1 MNRLSSVRVVS
12 RVVQKVATRSLVM
25 SAAPSLSSIRL
36 ASFPVS
42 LPRASFSKKAAPSLT
57 DVLAG
62 EIEHEENSFEVD
74 QELVDITKKI
84 GKVWKIQSEDGSA
97 VVTLTRQFNSEN
109 IEVKFDVQNV
119 NEDVQFEDQDD
130 EDHGAGDEDNEDEM
144 VNNFGIDFETTITK
158 GKGKLVLHCTAT
170 DDDVVYRNLRYLPS
184 EKANDDM
191 EFYGGPTLEDLD
203 ENLQSAIDGF
213 LEKRGIDRELSFFVM
228 AYAREKEQKEYV
240 RWLRNLHDF
249 ASTNSDD
256 DTESSDLESTDVLL
270 FLFFGLGIGILVT
283 QILSHWEDTVPYTV
297 VIFVIGVI
305 FSATDGHKNT
315 FGKSV
320 DQWVNINADLLL
332 FAFLPPLIFG
342 EAMYLNWHHVK
353 GAFLQSA
360 ILAGPG
366 VLIGA
371 ALMGV
376 FAKAILP
383 YNWAWNLCMVFGA
396 ILSATDP

>member
-1 MNRLSSVRVVS
+1 
-12 RVVQKVATRSLVM
+12 M

-42 LPRASFSKKAAPSLT
+42 VPRAAFSKKAAPSLT

-170 DDDVVYRNLRYLPS
+170 DDDVVYRNLRYLPA

-249 ASTNSDD
+249 AST
-256 DTESSDLESTDVLL
+256 
-270 FLFFGLGIGILVT
+270 
-283 QILSHWEDTVPYTV
+283 
-297 VIFVIGVI
+297 
-305 FSATDGHKNT
+305 K
-315 FGKSV
+315 
-320 DQWVNINADLLL
+320 
-332 FAFLPPLIFG
+332 
-342 EAMYLNWHHVK
+342 
-353 GAFLQSA
+353 
-360 ILAGPG
+360 
-366 VLIGA
+366 
-371 ALMGV
+371 
-376 FAKAILP
+376 
-383 YNWAWNLCMVFGA
+383 
-396 ILSATDP
+396 